1 MTLQQAQKQAELYG
15 LKISVAVNFENAL
28 RFALDDGKHE
38 AVLFDDLKNL
48 VRFMR
53 QHYEPL

>member
-1 MTLQQAQKQAELYG
+1 MTLQQARKQAELYG
-15 LKISVAVNFENAL
+15 LKISVAVSFENAL
-28 RFALDDGKHE
+28 RFALGDGKHE